1 MTQRLAEATRQE
13 EIMPTD
19 RVAQRGRT
27 WTLGAAVVGGMSSAI
42 ASGWLE
48 LSREWFVLVH
58 LVVVAAFTWVF
69 VSYHGLTIRTQLG
82 RRWLPGLVVGL
93 FVGAVLA
100 RQVIGQ
106 PGSPRS
112 SGFALTGDLAWFGVV
127 YGTVDALLLTVLPVI
142 ALYGLRPP
150 AELAQSNLRLRWALV
165 ALAGSALVTA
175 AYHAG
180 FTEFR
185 GPQLIQPVI
194 GNLLITLAYLLTGS
208 PVAAIVSHVAMH
220 VAAVLHGMATTIQLP
235 PHY

>member
-1 MTQRLAEATRQE
+1 
-13 EIMPTD
+13 MPID
-19 RVAQRGRT
+19 RVAQRGKS
-27 WTLGAAVVGGMSSAI
+27 WTLGAAAAGAMSSAI
-42 ASGWLE
+42 ASGWLH

-58 LVVVAAFTWVF
+58 LVVVAAFTWAF
-69 VSYHGLTIRTQLG
+69 ASYHGLTVRTQLG

-93 FVGAVLA
+93 FVGALLA
-100 RQVIGQ
+100 RQVFGQ

-112 SGFALTGDLAWFGVV
+112 SGLALTGDIAWFGVI
-127 YGTVDALLLTVLPVI
+127 YGTIDALLLTVVPVI
-142 ALYGLRPP
+142 ALYGLRP
-150 AELAQSNLRLRWALV
+150 AEELAQSNLRLRWALI

-185 GPQLIQPVI
+185 GPQLLQPVI
-194 GNLLITLAYLLTGS
+194 GNLLITLAYLLSGS
-208 PVAAIVSHVAMH
+208 PLAAVVSHVVMH

>member
-1 MTQRLAEATRQE
+1 
-13 EIMPTD
+13 
-19 RVAQRGRT
+19 
-27 WTLGAAVVGGMSSAI
+27 
-42 ASGWLE
+42 
-48 LSREWFVLVH
+48 
-58 LVVVAAFTWVF
+58 
-69 VSYHGLTIRTQLG
+69 LTIRTQLG

-93 FVGAVLA
+93 FVGALLA

-106 PGSPRS
+106 PGSRRS
-112 SGFALTGDLAWFGVV
+112 SGLALTGDLAWFGVV

-150 AELAQSNLRLRWALV
+150 EELAQPRLRFRWALV
-165 ALAGSALVTA
+165 ALAGSAVVTA

-180 FTEFR
+180 FAEFQ
-185 GPQLIQPVI
+185 GPQLLQPVI
-194 GNLLITLAYLLTGS
+194 GNLLITLAYLLSGS